1 MFLIQSRKVEPE
13 ITWEELEG
21 LTTEYREYPYGSDW
35 DSEEGA
41 NEFGSEEEA
50 EKAIEE
56 LKSMGEE
63 WASWEY
69 RVVEYK

>member
-1 MFLIQSRKVEPE
+1 MAKQ
-13 ITWEELEG
+13 
-21 LTTEYREYPYGSDW
+21 REKGSNC
-35 DSEEGA
+35 G
-41 NEFGSEEEA
+41 EA